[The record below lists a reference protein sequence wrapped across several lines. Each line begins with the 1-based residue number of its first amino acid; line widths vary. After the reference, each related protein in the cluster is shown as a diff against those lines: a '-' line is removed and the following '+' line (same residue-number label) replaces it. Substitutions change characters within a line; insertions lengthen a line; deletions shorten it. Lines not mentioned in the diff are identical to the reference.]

1 MKTVVNVVASIL
13 ILATGVAGFR
23 FFGQKPVVPTQD
35 ANGDGA
41 VVVETKA
48 VVAGPQYFCLNTD
61 GEAVTYRVITVGA
74 EVEGRIIRKLDAAR
88 GGTLVRKGEP
98 LFEID
103 PINYT
108 LEVKRLDA
116 EVQRAREEIKAVSV
130 DLQNTEELIK
140 LADEDCQL
148 QKNQLERMQSL
159 FQRKTANET
168 ELENAMKLELTAR
181 NSRQTLRNQ
190 LSTLAQQKI
199 TKQAT
204 EKLFEAQL
212 QRANADVQRCSVESP
227 LQGRIVDDSVEEGD
241 YVKSGDVLVNISDG
255 SRMEVKCQL
264 RGEEYAWVM
273 QQPQTTDQSSDS
285 PETATVF
292 DPGKPPPVECE
303 IIFEF
308 EGVETIWKGYISRF
322 EGSGIDRDT
331 RTIPCRILVEEP
343 YKSYV
348 NGSAGGRA
356 TISPPSLVSGMFVG
370 VRIKIESP
378 VPLLQLPID
387 AVRPRGEIWVNRDD
401 HLERVADI
409 SVVHIEGQTAFVR
422 ANGSGLQVDDRV
434 VVSPLAVVKDGML
447 LDDAKEPTE

>member
-1 MKTVVNVVASIL
+1 
-13 ILATGVAGFR
+13 
-23 FFGQKPVVPTQD
+23 
-35 ANGDGA
+35 
-41 VVVETKA
+41 
-48 VVAGPQYFCLNTD
+48 
-61 GEAVTYRVITVGA
+61 
-74 EVEGRIIRKLDAAR
+74 
-88 GGTLVRKGEP
+88 
-98 LFEID
+98 
-103 PINYT
+103 
-108 LEVKRLDA
+108 
-116 EVQRAREEIKAVSV
+116 VQRAREEIKAVSV

-159 FQRKTANET
+159 FKRKTANET

-212 QRANADVQRCSVESP
+212 QRAKADVQRCSVESP

-409 SVVHIEGQTAFVR
+409 SVIHTEGQTAFVR
-422 ANGSGLQVDDRV
+422 ADGSGLQVDDRV